1 MKKIVIILSLLL
13 AVNFSKAQDTY
24 QNDEVQTIFSK
35 RRSNGGYGSFS
46 VGYSEIGGRDGLVTG
61 GRGAFIFNHALAIG
75 IGGYGFVNN
84 LDHQNYSTEFEYSLA
99 GGYGGLLI
107 EPIIAGKSPVHVSF
121 PIIIGMGGI
130 SLFENNGWEYWDD
143 HHKKNTLDNDV
154 FFVVEPAAELEFNM
168 ARFFRLAVYASY
180 RYTSDIELY
189 QTDKDA
195 LNGFNFGMTFKFG
208 KF

>member
-1 MKKIVIILSLLL
+1 MKKLVIILSLLL
-13 AVNFSKAQDTY
+13 AVSFLKAQDTY

-61 GRGAFIFNHALAIG
+61 GRGAFIFDHVLAIG

-84 LDHQNYSTEFEYSLA
+84 LDYNHHSIENEYSLA

-121 PIIIGMGGI
+121 PIIIGMGGV
-130 SLFENNGWEYWDD
+130 SLFENDGYEYWDD
-143 HHKKNTLDNDV
+143 HHPTTSLGNDV
-154 FFVVEPAAELEFNM
+154 FFVIEPAAELEFNM

-180 RYTSDIELY
+180 RYTSEIELF

-208 KF
+208 RF